1 MTRDRRDT
9 VSGRSQRFAA
19 TVAVD
24 RQGRTHVPV
33 PFEPDAVW
41 DTKPR
46 HHVTGTVGARGVGGV
61 LDAGDGGVVLVVGPA
76 WSRCCGPADGTT
88 VEVMLTP
95 EGPQRGDLGAPD
107 VAAALDASPA
117 AGVFFDSLAQFYRNA
132 FLRWIDATKRRP
144 GQRAVRI
151 AEMVRLLEEGKKER

>member
-1 MTRDRRDT
+1 MTRDQRGP
-9 VSGRSQRFAA
+9 VSDRSQRFAA

-41 DTKPR
+41 GAKPR
-46 HHVTGTVGARGVGGV
+46 HHVTGTVGGRGVRGA
-61 LDAGDGGVVLVVGPA
+61 LDAGDGGVVLILGPA
-76 WSRCCGPADGTT
+76 WSRGCDPADGTR
-88 VEVMLTP
+88 VDVVLTP
-95 EGPQRGDLGAPD
+95 EGPQRGDLAPD

-117 AGVFFDSLAQFYRNA
+117 AGVFFDSLAQFYRKA
-132 FLRWIDATKRRP
+132 FLRWIDATRRRP
-144 GQRAVRI
+144 EQRPVRI

>member
-1 MTRDRRDT
+1 MTRDQPDP

-24 RQGRTHVPV
+24 RQGRTRVPV

-41 DTKPR
+41 GTKPR
-46 HHVTGTVGARGVGGV
+46 HHVTGTVAGRGVRGV
-61 LDAGDGGVVLVVGPA
+61 LDAADGGVVLILGPA
-76 WSRCCGPADGTT
+76 WSRGCGPADGTT
-88 VEVMLTP
+88 VEVVLTP
-95 EGPQRGDLGAPD
+95 EGPQRGDLAPD

-144 GQRAVRI
+144 EQRPLRI
-151 AEMVRLLEEGKKER
+151 AEMILLLEEGKKER

>member
-1 MTRDRRDT
+1 MTRHQRDP

-41 DTKPR
+41 DAKPR
-46 HHVTGTVGARGVGGV
+46 HHVTGTVGGRGVRGA
-61 LDAGDGGVVLVVGPA
+61 LDAGDGGVVLILGPA
-76 WSRCCGPADGTT
+76 WSRGCGPADGTT
-88 VEVMLTP
+88 VDVVLTP
-95 EGPQRGDLGAPD
+95 EGPQRGDLAPD

-132 FLRWIDATKRRP
+132 FLRWIDATRRRP
-144 GQRAVRI
+144 EQRPLRI

>member
-1 MTRDRRDT
+1 MTRDQPDT

-41 DTKPR
+41 GAKPR
-46 HHVTGTVGARGVGGV
+46 HHVTGTVAGCGVRGV
-61 LDAGDGGVVLVVGPA
+61 LDAGDGGVVLILGPA
-76 WSRCCGPADGTT
+76 WSRGCGPADGTT
-88 VEVMLTP
+88 VEVVLTP
-95 EGPQRGDLGAPD
+95 EGPQRADLASD
-107 VAAALDASPA
+107 VAEALDASPA
-117 AGVFFDSLAQFYRNA
+117 AGAFFDSLAQFYRNA

-144 GQRAVRI
+144 EQRTVRI

>member
-1 MTRDRRDT
+1 MTRDQPDP

-41 DTKPR
+41 GAKPR
-46 HHVTGTVGARGVGGV
+46 HHVTGTVAGCGVRGALEAR
-61 LDAGDGGVVLVVGPA
+61 AGGVVLILGPA
-76 WSRCCGPADGTT
+76 WSRGCGPADGTT
-88 VEVMLTP
+88 VEVVLTP
-95 EGPQRGDLGAPD
+95 EGPQRGDLAPD

-144 GQRAVRI
+144 EQRPVRI